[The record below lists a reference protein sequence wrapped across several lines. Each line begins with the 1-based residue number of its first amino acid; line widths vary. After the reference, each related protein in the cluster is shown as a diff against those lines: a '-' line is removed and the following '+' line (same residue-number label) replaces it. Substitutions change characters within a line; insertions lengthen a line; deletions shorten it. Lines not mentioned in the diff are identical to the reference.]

1 MLTVDIMC
9 AQLFDRRL
17 EGKEKNGELVRS
29 TEFKKERKEKQG
41 TEDKE
46 K

>member
-17 EGKEKNGELVRS
+17 EGKGKHGELVRS
-29 TEFKKERKEKQG
+29 TEFKKERKRETRNG
-41 TEDKE
+41 R
-46 K
+46 